1 MLSVFLLALSL
12 AMDAFAAAVC
22 CGVQATRL
30 RLRDSLRIG
39 LWFGGFQAGMTLIGG
54 LFGRQLSQWLW
65 QIGALVA
72 FGLLAFLGG
81 RMLWAALTPAQ
92 AQTGM
97 KYDLDSG
104 SLAALALATSL
115 DALAA
120 GISLAYL
127 DTGLLAAAGVI
138 GLVAF
143 ALSAA
148 GGLLGRRIGE
158 RLRRWAGAAGGAVLL
173 LLGGRILLAAIG

>member
-22 CGVQATRL
+22 CGVQAKGL
-30 RLRDSLRIG
+30 QLRDSARIG
-39 LWFGGFQAGMTLIGG
+39 LWFGGFQTGMTLIGG
-54 LFGRQLSQWLW
+54 LFGHQLSQWLW

-81 RMLWAALTPAQ
+81 RMLWEGLSPQ
-92 AQTGM
+92 EAQTGI
-97 KYDLDSG
+97 KYDLTPG
-104 SLAALALATSL
+104 SLAALALTTSL

-127 DTGLLAAAGVI
+127 DTGLLAASGVI
-138 GLVAF
+138 GLVALT
-143 ALSAA
+143 LSAA
-148 GGLLGRRIGE
+148 GGFLGRQIGGA
-158 RLRRWAGAAGGAVLL
+158 LRRWAGLAGGAVLL
-173 LLGGRILLAAIG
+173 LLGIRILLEAIG